1 MVAIPEHN
9 PPKKRPVWTNR
20 IVDGAMSALSV
31 AAISFGLLAPRLA
44 TQPAG
49 SRIEVRTGSPSSEIT
64 FQVEEI
70 SLGPLL
76 DTLGSTA
83 FQEQQTQWAKE
94 KAFKALAEAE
104 EQAAFLLAE
113 ASDSAAAAATD
124 ALNHNYAVATV
135 QLHRPPG
142 YEYRT
147 QRETIVDSTQTKTG
161 CDVVLTQ
168 KDDPSKQ
175 ALMTNLAPGS
185 CLPDGTYPA
194 GTVFGKQGEFAV
206 GKRIY

>member
-20 IVDGAMSALSV
+20 IVDGAMSALSM

-49 SRIEVRTGSPSSEIT
+49 PRAETLTGPLNAEIA

-76 DTLGSTA
+76 DTIGSEA
-83 FQEQQTQWAKE
+83 FQKQQTQWAKE

-113 ASDSAAAAATD
+113 ASDSAAAAATT
-124 ALNHNYAVATV
+124 ALNQNYAVATV
-135 QLHRPPG
+135 QLHRPVG
-142 YEYRT
+142 YEYRM

-194 GTVFGKQGEFAV
+194 GPYSASKVSSL
-206 GKRIY
+206 